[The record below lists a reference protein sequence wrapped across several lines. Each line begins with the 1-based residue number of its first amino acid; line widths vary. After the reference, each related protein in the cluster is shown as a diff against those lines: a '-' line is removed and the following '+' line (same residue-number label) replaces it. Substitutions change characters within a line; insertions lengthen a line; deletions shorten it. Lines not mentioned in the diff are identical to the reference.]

1 MPLQNWMPCLNK
13 YKGMKQEI
21 EQLECLSH
29 IASAIIETPSLSLS
43 DFGIEKENSTERLK
57 YTEFKPWNAV
67 SIAHLGLYEEIA
79 NLSNKYVIATSS
91 NLSAIGLVAGAT
103 AAVATAAASGASAT
117 GIGIVVAPFILLWG
131 YKKYKAKK
139 LEQEQKERM
148 YREIIAKQQAAINR
162 RKQINREL
170 ELKLRSQNS
179 TMEQYKKEI
188 EELTKQ
194 INHLVELIEVLSEQ
208 INQFRQAG

>member
-13 YKGMKQEI
+13 YKGMKQEMK
-21 EQLECLSH
+21 QLECLSH

-43 DFGIEKENSTERLK
+43 DFCIEKENSTERLK

-67 SIAHLGLYEEIA
+67 GIAHPGLYEEIA
-79 NLSNKYVIATSS
+79 NLSNKYVITTSS
-91 NLSAIGLVAGAT
+91 NLSAIGLVAP
-103 AAVATAAASGASAT
+103 ASGASAT
-117 GIGIVVAPFILLWG
+117 GIGIAVAPFILLWG

-162 RKQINREL
+162 QKQINREL
-170 ELKLRSQNS
+170 VLKLRSQNS

-188 EELTKQ
+188 EELAKQ
-194 INHLVELIEVLSEQ
+194 ISHLVEVIEVLSEQ

>member
-21 EQLECLSH
+21 KQLECLSH
-29 IASAIIETPSLSLS
+29 IASAIIENPSLSLS

-67 SIAHLGLYEEIA
+67 GIAHPGLYEEIA
-79 NLSNKYVIATSS
+79 NLSNKYVITTSS

-103 AAVATAAASGASAT
+103 VAVAPASGASAT
-117 GIGIVVAPFILLWG
+117 GIGIAVAPFILLWG

-162 RKQINREL
+162 QKQINREL
-170 ELKLRSQNS
+170 VLKLRSQNS

-188 EELTKQ
+188 EELAKQ
-194 INHLVELIEVLSEQ
+194 ISHLVEVIEVLSEQ
-208 INQFRQAG
+208 INQFRQVG

>member
-1 MPLQNWMPCLNK
+1 MQNWMPCLNK

-21 EQLECLSH
+21 KQLECLSH
-29 IASAIIETPSLSLS
+29 IASAIIENPSLSLS

-67 SIAHLGLYEEIA
+67 GIAHPGLYEEIA
-79 NLSNKYVIATSS
+79 NLSNKYVITTSS
-91 NLSAIGLVAGAT
+91 NLSTIGLVAGAT
-103 AAVATAAASGASAT
+103 VAVAPASGASAT
-117 GIGIVVAPFILLWG
+117 GIGIAVAPFILLWG

-162 RKQINREL
+162 QKQINREL
-170 ELKLRSQNS
+170 VLKLRSQNS

-188 EELTKQ
+188 EELAKQ
-194 INHLVELIEVLSEQ
+194 ISHLVEVIEVLSAQ
-208 INQFRQAG
+208 INQFRQVG

>member
-1 MPLQNWMPCLNK
+1 MPCLNK

-21 EQLECLSH
+21 KQLECLSH
-29 IASAIIETPSLSLS
+29 IASAIIENPSLSLS

-67 SIAHLGLYEEIA
+67 GIAHPGLYEEIA
-79 NLSNKYVIATSS
+79 NLSNKYVITTSS
-91 NLSAIGLVAGAT
+91 NLSTIGLVAGAT
-103 AAVATAAASGASAT
+103 VAVAPASGASAT
-117 GIGIVVAPFILLWG
+117 GIGIAVAPFILLWG

-162 RKQINREL
+162 QKQINREL
-170 ELKLRSQNS
+170 VLKLRSQNS

-188 EELTKQ
+188 EELAKQ
-194 INHLVELIEVLSEQ
+194 ISHLVEVIEVLSAQ
-208 INQFRQAG
+208 INQFRQVG

>member
-21 EQLECLSH
+21 KQLECLSH
-29 IASAIIETPSLSLS
+29 IASAIIENPSLSLS

-67 SIAHLGLYEEIA
+67 GIAHPGLYEEIA
-79 NLSNKYVIATSS
+79 NLSNKYVITTSS
-91 NLSAIGLVAGAT
+91 NLSTIGLVAGAT
-103 AAVATAAASGASAT
+103 VAVAPASGASAT
-117 GIGIVVAPFILLWG
+117 GIGIAVAPFILLWG

-162 RKQINREL
+162 QKQINREL
-170 ELKLRSQNS
+170 VLKLRSQNS

-188 EELTKQ
+188 EELAKQ
-194 INHLVELIEVLSEQ
+194 ISHLVEVIEVLSAQ
-208 INQFRQAG
+208 INQFRQVG

>member
-1 MPLQNWMPCLNK
+1 
-13 YKGMKQEI
+13 MKQEI
-21 EQLECLSH
+21 KQLECLSH
-29 IASAIIETPSLSLS
+29 IASAIIENPSLSLS

-67 SIAHLGLYEEIA
+67 GIAHPGLYEEIA
-79 NLSNKYVIATSS
+79 NLSNKYVITTSS

-103 AAVATAAASGASAT
+103 VAVAPASGASAT
-117 GIGIVVAPFILLWG
+117 GIGIAVAPFILLWG

-162 RKQINREL
+162 QKQINREL
-170 ELKLRSQNS
+170 VLKLRSQNS

-188 EELTKQ
+188 EELAKQ
-194 INHLVELIEVLSEQ
+194 ISHLVEVIEVLSEQ
-208 INQFRQAG
+208 INQFRQVG

>member
-1 MPLQNWMPCLNK
+1 MPCLNK

-21 EQLECLSH
+21 KQLECLSH
-29 IASAIIETPSLSLS
+29 IASAIIENPSLSLS

-67 SIAHLGLYEEIA
+67 GIAHPGLYEEIA
-79 NLSNKYVIATSS
+79 NLSNKYVITTSS

-103 AAVATAAASGASAT
+103 VAVAPASGASAT
-117 GIGIVVAPFILLWG
+117 GIGIAVAPFILLWG

-162 RKQINREL
+162 QKQINREL
-170 ELKLRSQNS
+170 VLKLRSQNS

-188 EELTKQ
+188 EELAKQ
-194 INHLVELIEVLSEQ
+194 ISHLVEVIEVLSEQ
-208 INQFRQAG
+208 INQFRQVG

>member
-1 MPLQNWMPCLNK
+1 MNK
-13 YKGMKQEI
+13 YKDMKQEI
-21 EQLECLSH
+21 KQLECLSH
-29 IASAIIETPSLSLS
+29 IASAIIENPSLSLS

-67 SIAHLGLYEEIA
+67 GIAHPGLYEEIA
-79 NLSNKYVIATSS
+79 NLSNKYVITTSS

-103 AAVATAAASGASAT
+103 VAVAPASGASAT
-117 GIGIVVAPFILLWG
+117 GIGIAVAPFILLWG

-162 RKQINREL
+162 QKQINREL
-170 ELKLRSQNS
+170 VLKLRSQNS

-188 EELTKQ
+188 EELAKQ
-194 INHLVELIEVLSEQ
+194 ISHLVEVIEVLSEQ
-208 INQFRQAG
+208 INQFRQVG

>member
-1 MPLQNWMPCLNK
+1 MQNWMPCLNK

-21 EQLECLSH
+21 KQLECLSH
-29 IASAIIETPSLSLS
+29 IASAIIENPSLSLS

-67 SIAHLGLYEEIA
+67 GIAHPGLYEEIA
-79 NLSNKYVIATSS
+79 NLSNKYVITTSS

-103 AAVATAAASGASAT
+103 VAVAPASGASAT
-117 GIGIVVAPFILLWG
+117 GIGIAVAPFILLWG

-162 RKQINREL
+162 QKQINREL
-170 ELKLRSQNS
+170 VLKLRSQNS

-188 EELTKQ
+188 EELAKQ
-194 INHLVELIEVLSEQ
+194 ISHLVEVIEVLSEQ
-208 INQFRQAG
+208 INQFRQVG

>member
-21 EQLECLSH
+21 KQLECLSH
-29 IASAIIETPSLSLS
+29 IASAIIENPSLSLS
-43 DFGIEKENSTERLK
+43 DFGIEKESSTERLK

-67 SIAHLGLYEEIA
+67 SIAHL
-79 NLSNKYVIATSS
+79 SNKYVIASSS

-117 GIGIVVAPFILLWG
+117 GIGIVVAPLILLWG

-148 YREIIAKQQAAINR
+148 YKELVAKRQAAINR
-162 RKQINREL
+162 NKQIYHEL

-188 EELTKQ
+188 EELKKQ
-194 INHLVELIEVLSEQ
+194 NSHLGELFEVLSEQ
-208 INQFRQAG
+208 MNQFRQAG

>member
-21 EQLECLSH
+21 KQLECLSH
-29 IASAIIETPSLSLS
+29 IASAIIENPSLSLS

-67 SIAHLGLYEEIA
+67 GIAHPGLYEEIA
-79 NLSNKYVIATSS
+79 NLSNKYVITTSS

-103 AAVATAAASGASAT
+103 VAVAPASGASAT
-117 GIGIVVAPFILLWG
+117 GIGIAVAPFILLWG

-162 RKQINREL
+162 QKQINREL
-170 ELKLRSQNS
+170 VLKLRSQNS

-188 EELTKQ
+188 EELAKQ
-194 INHLVELIEVLSEQ
+194 ISHLVEVIEVLSEQ
-208 INQFRQAG
+208 INQFRQEG